1 MCPSAERRQPT
12 APRTRYAGKGVDLL
26 QIGALLGEKALM
38 RWFGLD
44 KAGSN
49 ACGAGV
55 RHAASAAPAA
65 SIHSSDAFA

>member
-1 MCPSAERRQPT
+1 
-12 APRTRYAGKGVDLL
+12 LL